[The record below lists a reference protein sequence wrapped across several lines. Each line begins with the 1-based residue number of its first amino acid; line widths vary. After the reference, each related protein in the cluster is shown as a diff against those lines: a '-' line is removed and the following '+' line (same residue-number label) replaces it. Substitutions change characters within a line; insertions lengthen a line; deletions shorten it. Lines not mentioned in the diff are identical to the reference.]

1 MGCLESGCVCAEWVT
16 VCDEW
21 LTVCDEWF
29 IVLLTFSSWGVLS
42 LVQYC
47 SRSLAFH
54 VLVCVLVY
62 FTDAYILWSLVFLV
76 FHCLLYFMVF
86 LR

>member
-1 MGCLESGCVCAEWVT
+1 MGCLESGCMCDEWVT

-21 LTVCDEWF
+21 VT
-29 IVLLTFSSWGVLS
+29 VLLTFSSWGVLS

-54 VLVCVLVY
+54 VLVYVLAY
-62 FTDAYILWSLVFLV
+62 FIDAYILWSLVF
-76 FHCLLYFMVF
+76 HGLLRVSVCV
-86 LR
+86 RARACVRVC